1 MRRHHQG
8 PGGGALT
15 AEAVTAGAA
24 EATKRY
30 RLGTHRVRPPEETWE
45 AVLPLLAPA
54 GVTRVADVTALD
66 RLGVPVYQA
75 VRPASR
81 NLSVSQGK
89 GLTPAAARVSA
100 VMEALEL
107 WHAERLD
114 HLPQVTMSLREME
127 YGNPV
132 RARDLPWVEG
142 AVGLDAAPVPWVP
155 AVSLLTGSRAWLPR
169 ELLEVDFTVPEV
181 LRPRM
186 LYVSSNGLASG
197 NCTEEA
203 QLHALCEV
211 VERHGL
217 RLTREGARERPGG
230 RVALDPGSVDDPECR
245 RLIERF
251 GRAGM
256 KLGIFDV
263 GWEAGVPSFQVDL
276 VAADLPNVWLGAGT
290 HPSPAVAL
298 ARALTEAAQSRLA
311 YISGARDD
319 LPRLCPGSGNHQ
331 AFEDYEPPVGGRR
344 FGEVPDLSTESVA
357 RDLEAVVARV
367 VAAGY
372 EPYWIDLTRP
382 EVGLAVGRVFVP
394 GLKEVRH

>member
-1 MRRHHQG
+1 M
-8 PGGGALT
+8 
-15 AEAVTAGAA
+15 EVAA
-24 EATKRY
+24 ATKRY
-30 RLGTHRVRPPEETWE
+30 LLGTHRVRPPEETWE
-45 AVLPLLAPA
+45 VVLPLLAPA
-54 GVTRVADVTALD
+54 GITRVADVTALD

-127 YGNPV
+127 YGNPI

-142 AVGLDAAPVPWVP
+142 AVGLDAAPVAWVP

-169 ELLEVDFTVPEV
+169 ELLEVDFTVPET

-197 NCTEEA
+197 NCPEEA

-211 VERHGL
+211 IERHGL
-217 RLTREGARERPGG
+217 HLTREGAPGRPAG
-230 RVALDPGSVDDPECR
+230 RAAVDLASVDDAECR
-245 RLIERF
+245 RLIDRI
-251 GRAGM
+251 GRSGM

-263 GWEAGVPSFQVDL
+263 AWEAGVPSFQVDL

-319 LPRLCPGSGNHQ
+319 LPRLCPGSANHR
-331 AFEDYEPPVGGRR
+331 AFEEYEPPAGGRP

-367 VAAGY
+367 AAAGY

-394 GLKEVRH
+394 GLREVRHG

>member
-1 MRRHHQG
+1 M
-8 PGGGALT
+8 
-15 AEAVTAGAA
+15 
-24 EATKRY
+24 
-30 RLGTHRVRPPEETWE
+30 RPPEETWE
-45 AVLPLLAPA
+45 AVVPLLAPA

-66 RLGVPVYQA
+66 RLGVPVFQA

-114 HLPQVTMSLREME
+114 HLPQVTVSLREMD
-127 YGNPV
+127 YANPI
-132 RARDLPWVEG
+132 RAGDLPWVEG

-155 AVSLLTGSRAWLPR
+155 AVSMVSGERAWLPR
-169 ELLEVDFTVPEV
+169 EFLEVDFTVSEV

-186 LYVSSNGLASG
+186 LYASSNGLASG
-197 NCTEEA
+197 NCPEEA

-217 RLTREGARERPGG
+217 HLAREGARIRPEE
-230 RVALDPGSVDDPECR
+230 RVALDPESVDDPECR
-245 RLIERF
+245 RLIERIA
-251 GRAGM
+251 RTGM

-263 GWEAGVPSFQVDL
+263 TWEAGVPSFLVDL
-276 VAADLPNVWLGAGT
+276 VASDLPNVWLGAGT

-319 LPRLCPGSGNHQ
+319 LPRLCRGSGNHRT
-331 AFEDYEPPVGGRR
+331 FEDYAPPAGARR
-344 FGEVPDLSTESVA
+344 FSEVPDLSTESVA
-357 RDLEAVVARV
+357 RDLEAVVGRV
-367 VAAGY
+367 ADAGY

-382 EVGLAVGRVFVP
+382 EVGLAVVRVFVP
-394 GLKEVRH
+394 GLKEVRHT

>member
-1 MRRHHQG
+1 MRRDHQG
-8 PGGGALT
+8 QGGGPLT
-15 AEAVTAGAA
+15 AAA
-24 EATKRY
+24 EPDRSTKRY
-30 RLGTHRVRPPEETWE
+30 RLGTHRVCPPEETWE
-45 AVLPLLAPA
+45 ALLPHLAPA
-54 GVTRVADVTALD
+54 GITRLADVTALD

-100 VMEALEL
+100 AMEALEL

-114 HLPQVTMSLREME
+114 HLPQVRVSLREME
-127 YGNPV
+127 YANPI
-132 RARDLPWVEG
+132 RGRDLPWVEG

-155 AVSLLTGSRAWLPR
+155 ARSLVSGRRAWLPR

-186 LYVSSNGLASG
+186 LYASSNGLASG
-197 NCTEEA
+197 NCPEEA

-211 VERHGL
+211 VEHHGL
-217 RLTREGARERPGG
+217 HLSREGSRG
-230 RVALDPGSVDDPECR
+230 RTALDPGSVDDPACR
-245 RLIERF
+245 RLIE
-251 GRAGM
+251 GVARAGM

-263 GWEAGVPSFQVDL
+263 GWEAGVPSLQVDL
-276 VAADLPNVWLGAGT
+276 VAPDLPNVWLGAGT

-319 LPRLCPGSGNHQ
+319 LPRLGVGPDRGAGDHRS
-331 AFEDYEPPVGGRR
+331 YESYVPPAGGRP
-344 FGEVPDLSTESVA
+344 FGELPDLSTESVA
-357 RDLEAVVARV
+357 RDLETVVER
-367 VAAGY
+367 VAAAGH
-372 EPYWIDLTRP
+372 EPYWVDLTRP
-382 EVGLAVGRVFVP
+382 EVGVSVVRVFVP
-394 GLKEVRH
+394 GLREVRH

>member
-1 MRRHHQG
+1 
-8 PGGGALT
+8 
-15 AEAVTAGAA
+15 
-24 EATKRY
+24 
-30 RLGTHRVRPPEETWE
+30 
-45 AVLPLLAPA
+45 
-54 GVTRVADVTALD
+54 
-66 RLGVPVYQA
+66 
-75 VRPASR
+75 
-81 NLSVSQGK
+81 
-89 GLTPAAARVSA
+89 
-100 VMEALEL
+100 
-107 WHAERLD
+107 
-114 HLPQVTMSLREME
+114 
-127 YGNPV
+127 
-132 RARDLPWVEG
+132 
-142 AVGLDAAPVPWVP
+142 
-155 AVSLLTGSRAWLPR
+155 
-169 ELLEVDFTVPEV
+169 VDFTVPET

-203 QLHALCEV
+203 QLHALCEE

-217 RLTREGARERPGG
+217 RLTREGTRER
-230 RVALDPGSVDDPECR
+230 VAVDPESVDDPECR
-245 RLIERF
+245 RLIERI

-319 LPRLCPGSGNHQ
+319 LPRLCPGSGSHR
-331 AFEDYEPPVGGRR
+331 AFEDYEPPAGGRR
-344 FGEVPDLSTESVA
+344 FGDVPDLSTESVA

-367 VAAGY
+367 AAAGY
-372 EPYWIDLTRP
+372 DPFWIDLSRP

-394 GLKEVRH
+394 GLKEVRHH

>member
-1 MRRHHQG
+1 M
-8 PGGGALT
+8 
-15 AEAVTAGAA
+15 EVAA
-24 EATKRY
+24 ATKRY
-30 RLGTHRVRPPEETWE
+30 LLGTHRVRPPEETWE
-45 AVLPLLAPA
+45 VVLPLLAPA
-54 GVTRVADVTALD
+54 GITRVADVAALD

-127 YGNPV
+127 YGNPI

-169 ELLEVDFTVPEV
+169 ELLEVDFTVPET

-197 NCTEEA
+197 NCPEEA

-211 VERHGL
+211 IERHGL
-217 RLTREGARERPGG
+217 HLTREGAPGRPAG
-230 RVALDPGSVDDPECR
+230 RAAVDLASVDDAECR
-245 RLIERF
+245 RLIDRI
-251 GRAGM
+251 GRSGM

-263 GWEAGVPSFQVDL
+263 AWEAGVPSFQVDL

-319 LPRLCPGSGNHQ
+319 LPRLCPGSANHR
-331 AFEDYEPPVGGRR
+331 AFEEYEPPAGGRP

-367 VAAGY
+367 AAAGY

-394 GLKEVRH
+394 GLREVRHG

>member
-1 MRRHHQG
+1 M
-8 PGGGALT
+8 
-15 AEAVTAGAA
+15 EVAA
-24 EATKRY
+24 ATKRY
-30 RLGTHRVRPPEETWE
+30 LLGTHRVRPPEETWE
-45 AVLPLLAPA
+45 VVLPLLAPA
-54 GVTRVADVTALD
+54 GITRVADVTALD

-114 HLPQVTMSLREME
+114 HLPQVSMSLREME
-127 YGNPV
+127 YGNPI

-169 ELLEVDFTVPEV
+169 ELLEVDFTVPET

-197 NCTEEA
+197 NCPEEA

-217 RLTREGARERPGG
+217 HLTREGAPGRPAG
-230 RVALDPGSVDDPECR
+230 RAAVDLASVDDAECR
-245 RLIERF
+245 RLIDRI
-251 GRAGM
+251 GRSGM

-263 GWEAGVPSFQVDL
+263 AWEAGVPSFQVDL

-319 LPRLCPGSGNHQ
+319 LPRLCPGSANHR
-331 AFEDYEPPVGGRR
+331 AFEEYEPPAGGRP

-367 VAAGY
+367 AAAGY

-394 GLKEVRH
+394 GLREVRHG

>member
-1 MRRHHQG
+1 MRF
-8 PGGGALT
+8 
-15 AEAVTAGAA
+15 
-24 EATKRY
+24 
-30 RLGTHRVRPPEETWE
+30 PEETWE

-114 HLPQVTMSLREME
+114 HLPQVRMSLREME
-127 YGNPV
+127 YGNPI

-155 AVSLLTGSRAWLPR
+155 AVSLLSGERAWLPR
-169 ELLEVDFTVPEV
+169 ELLEVDFTVPET

-217 RLTREGARERPGG
+217 HRARERPGG
-230 RVALDPGSVDDPECR
+230 RVAVDPGSVDDPECR
-245 RLIERF
+245 RLIERI

-256 KLGIFDV
+256 KLGILDV

-319 LPRLCPGSGNHQ
+319 LPRLCPGSGSHR
-331 AFEDYEPPVGGRR
+331 AFDDYEPPAAGRR
-344 FGEVPDLSTESVA
+344 FDQVPDLSTESVA

-367 VAAGY
+367 AAAGY
-372 EPYWIDLTRP
+372 DPFWIDLTRP

-394 GLKEVRH
+394 GLKEVRHH

>member
-1 MRRHHQG
+1 V
-8 PGGGALT
+8 PVVCDT
-15 AEAVTAGAA
+15 VTAI
-24 EATKRY
+24 
-30 RLGTHRVRPPEETWE
+30 
-45 AVLPLLAPA
+45 
-54 GVTRVADVTALD
+54 DF
-66 RLGVPVYQA
+66 
-75 VRPASR
+75 
-81 NLSVSQGK
+81 
-89 GLTPAAARVSA
+89 VSA

-114 HLPQVTMSLREME
+114 HLPQVSMSLREME
-127 YGNPV
+127 YGNPI

-169 ELLEVDFTVPEV
+169 ELLEVDFTVPET

-197 NCTEEA
+197 NCPEEA
-203 QLHALCEV
+203 QLHALCELI
-211 VERHGL
+211 ERHGL
-217 RLTREGARERPGG
+217 HLTREGARER
-230 RVALDPGSVDDPECR
+230 VAVDPESVDDPECR
-245 RLIERF
+245 RLIERI
-251 GRAGM
+251 GRSGM

-263 GWEAGVPSFQVDL
+263 GWEAAVPSFQVDL

-319 LPRLCPGSGNHQ
+319 LPRLCSPWSGSSTGGGGDHR
-331 AFEDYEPPVGGRR
+331 AFEGYEPPAGGRP
-344 FGEVPDLSTESVA
+344 FGEMPDLSTESVA

-367 VAAGY
+367 AAAGY
-372 EPYWIDLTRP
+372 EPYWIDLARP

-394 GLKEVRH
+394 GLREVRHG